1 MATTAGLLSDDLAE
15 AVDRA
20 RRSLVHIQDGNR
32 GAGAGSVWHADGL
45 IVTNAHVARGH
56 AVRVTL
62 PDGRQVKGRV
72 LAREPDL
79 DLAAIGVEETGLPA
93 AELGDSRGLRP
104 GEIVMSMGHPW
115 GVEGAATAG
124 VVIGRGEAT
133 RDTQLAGRE
142 WVVASL
148 RLRPGHSGGPMVDA
162 HGRLIGINTMI
173 TGPEV
178 AMAVPVHVA
187 KDFLV
192 NVLQLVQQRTAA

>member
-1 MATTAGLLSDDLAE
+1 MATTTDLLSDRLADAIE
-15 AVDRA
+15 RA
-20 RRSLVHIQDGNR
+20 GRSLVHIQDGKR

-56 AVRVTL
+56 SVRVTL
-62 PDGRQVKGRV
+62 PGGRQVRGRV

-104 GEIVMSMGHPW
+104 GEMVMSIGHPW

-124 VVIGRGEAT
+124 VVIGLGEAS
-133 RDTQLAGRE
+133 RDAPAAGRE

-162 HGRLIGINTMI
+162 HGQLIGINTMI

-187 KDFLV
+187 KEFLV
-192 NVLQLVQQRTAA
+192 GALQLLRQRTAA